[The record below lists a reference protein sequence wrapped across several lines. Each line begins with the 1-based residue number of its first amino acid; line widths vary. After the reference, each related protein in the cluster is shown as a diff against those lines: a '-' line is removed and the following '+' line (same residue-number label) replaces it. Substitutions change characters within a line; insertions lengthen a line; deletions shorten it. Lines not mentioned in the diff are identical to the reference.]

1 MAPEH
6 PHAWREE
13 RNKNNGTCRCRRS
26 LGASDGGSKR
36 NTMKRIILSGGG
48 TGGHIYPAVAVA
60 EALRR
65 RFGEE
70 VELLFVG
77 AEGKMEMEKVPAL
90 GYRIVGLPIAG
101 LQRRLEW
108 RNLLVPFKV
117 LRSIRQARNVIRS
130 FGADVVVGFGGYA
143 SAPVLWAAQRMGV
156 PTVIQEQNSY
166 AGVTNKILARGA
178 CRICT
183 AYEGMERFFPKE
195 KIVLTGNPLRGRF
208 SKSGTPRAEALDY
221 FGFTPGRKVV
231 LVVGG
236 SLGTRSLNEMMKTWL
251 LSLGG
256 GEAPVQVIWQTGK
269 YYEREM
275 QAFLAAHPVRGI
287 WQGAFIERMDYF
299 DAHGCRSADHGLD
312 EAVYREASETELEAI
327 YAKALAGE
335 KVTKA
340 EQEAYQTALLLLC
353 GAEYAKRG
361 WVWQIHYSCLRNPNS
376 RMFAKLG
383 PDMGFDSMNEAP
395 GASALARLL
404 DTLDHEEKL
413 PKTILYSLNPGEN
426 EMLDALIGAFQG
438 PEIPGKI
445 QHGSAWW
452 FNDTESGM
460 RAHLTSLANL
470 SILGNFVG
478 MLTDSRSLLSYAR
491 HEYFR
496 RVLCDWIGNLFE
508 HGEYHCD
515 LPQIE
520 RIVRGVCY
528 ENAKLYFNL

>member
-6 PHAWREE
+6 PHARREK

-195 KIVLTGNPLRGRF
+195 KIILTGNPLRGRF

-287 WQGAFIERMDYF
+287 WQGAFIERMDYAYAAA
-299 DAHGCRSADHGLD
+299 DLVISRSGACTVSELCLVAKPVLFVPSPNVAEDHQTKN
-312 EAVYREASETELEAI
+312 AR
-327 YAKALAGE
+327 ALADKG
-335 KVTKA
+335 A
-340 EQEAYQTALLLLC
+340 ALLVPDAVCRTEAMPRALELL
-353 GAEYAKRG
+353 ADEEALQRM
-361 WVWQIHYSCLRNPNS
+361 SRNI
-376 RMFAKLG
+376 
-383 PDMGFDSMNEAP
+383 E
-395 GASALARLL
+395 ALAR
-404 DTLDHEEKL
+404 
-413 PKTILYSLNPGEN
+413 P
-426 EMLDALIGAFQG
+426 DAA
-438 PEIPGKI
+438 
-445 QHGSAWW
+445 
-452 FNDTESGM
+452 
-460 RAHLTSLANL
+460 
-470 SILGNFVG
+470 
-478 MLTDSRSLLSYAR
+478 
-491 HEYFR
+491 
-496 RVLCDWIGNLFE
+496 
-508 HGEYHCD
+508 
-515 LPQIE
+515 E
-520 RIVRGVCY
+520 RIVDEIVRVM
-528 ENAKLYFNL
+528 KR